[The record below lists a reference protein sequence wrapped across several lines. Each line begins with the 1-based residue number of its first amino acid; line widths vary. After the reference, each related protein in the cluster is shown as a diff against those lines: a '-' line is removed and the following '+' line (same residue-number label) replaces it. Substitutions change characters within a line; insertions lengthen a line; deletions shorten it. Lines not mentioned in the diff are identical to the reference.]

1 MKFTIDTHTHTL
13 VSGHAYNTIDEM
25 AAFAAEKGVTHLAIT
40 DHAPKMPGSTGVFYF
55 SNMGIIPRMKN
66 GVKIYMGCEANIMD
80 YEGNIDL
87 SEYGL
92 KGCDV
97 VIASLHILCIKPGN
111 IEENTNAL
119 IKVMNNPY
127 INIIGHPDD
136 SRYPVDYERLV
147 KAAKEKHVLLELN
160 NISLNPDG
168 PRQGAY
174 DNDVKMLNLCKE
186 MGVCISIG
194 SDAHIKESI
203 CGFDRAYQV
212 IKDTEFPEKLIVNSD
227 YKLYESYIGKRKL

>member
-1 MKFTIDTHTHTL
+1 MKVLL
-13 VSGHAYNTIDEM
+13 VD
-25 AAFAAEKGVTHLAIT
+25 
-40 DHAPKMPGSTGVFYF
+40 DHALFAKSLSIALCDFPEIEQFSSTKDIQHLEELIAGELPDILLIDINLGGLTDEDGLMLTKHLLEHF
-55 SNMGIIPRMKN
+55 PEQ
-66 GVKIYMGCEANIMD
+66 KIVI
-80 YEGNIDL
+80 L
-87 SEYGL
+87 SGYNL
-92 KGCDV
+92 
-97 VIASLHILCIKPGN
+97 
-111 IEENTNAL
+111 
-119 IKVMNNPY
+119 
-127 INIIGHPDD
+127 
-136 SRYPVDYERLV
+136 PVYRKE
-147 KAAKEKHVLLELN
+147 AKEKHVLLELN
-160 NISLNPDG
+160 NTSLNPDG

>member
-25 AAFAAEKGVTHLAIT
+25 AAFAFQKGVTHLAIT

-97 VIASLHILCIKPGN
+97 VIASLHIPCIKPGS

-119 IKVMNNPY
+119 IKVMDNPY
-127 INIIGHPDD
+127 VNIIGHPDD

-147 KAAKEKHVLLELN
+147 KAAKEKHVLL
-160 NISLNPDG
+160 
-168 PRQGAY
+168 
-174 DNDVKMLNLCKE
+174 
-186 MGVCISIG
+186 
-194 SDAHIKESI
+194 
-203 CGFDRAYQV
+203 
-212 IKDTEFPEKLIVNSD
+212 
-227 YKLYESYIGKRKL
+227 

>member
-25 AAFAAEKGVTHLAIT
+25 AAFAAEKGVTHHAIT
-40 DHAPKMPGSTGVFYF
+40 DHAPKMPGSTGLFYF

-66 GVKIYMGCEANIMD
+66 GVKIYMGCEVNIMD
-80 YEGNIDL
+80 YEGKIDL

-97 VIASLHILCIKPGN
+97 VIASLHIPCIKPGS

-119 IKVMNNPY
+119 IKVMDNPY
-127 INIIGHPDD
+127 VNIIGHPDD

-160 NISLNPDG
+160 NTSLNPDG

-227 YKLYESYIGKRKL
+227 YRLYESYIGKREL